1 MSISCLYSKIADKLP
16 TTGSLSAFLV
26 YKGSKV
32 VFQAAIGVVI
42 LPGDIWILVEN
53 GHLSGAAVS
62 YEQQSKITLCKIWIN

>member
-32 VFQAAIGVVI
+32 VFQASIGVVI
-42 LPGDIWILVEN
+42 LPGDI
-53 GHLSGAAVS
+53 
-62 YEQQSKITLCKIWIN
+62 